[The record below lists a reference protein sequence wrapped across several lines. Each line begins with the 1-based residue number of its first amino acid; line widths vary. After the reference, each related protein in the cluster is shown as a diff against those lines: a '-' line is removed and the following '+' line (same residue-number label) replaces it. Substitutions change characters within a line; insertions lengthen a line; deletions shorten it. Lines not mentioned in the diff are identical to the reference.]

1 MKIDHKESYQDF
13 GKQFISDNKIDGFW
27 GSIEMLK
34 DIVYPFKLDEIS
46 GKDIMEV
53 GVGSGRILNNLIK
66 FNPKKVYAIEPSNA
80 IEVAKKNIDSNK
92 VKFLNIKGEN
102 LELSNEIDIA
112 FSLGVIHHI
121 PNYIDVLKK
130 INISLK
136 NNGKFIFWVYGK
148 EGNELYLFIFNNLR
162 RITIYI
168 PDFILRILSY
178 FLSLITYVYSF
189 FCKFLNLP
197 LKNYFNEV
205 FSKCSFQ
212 KRSYIIFDQL
222 NPSYSKYF
230 KKEELENVLEQ
241 SGFKILEINHRHN
254 YSWTV
259 ICEKDK
265 T

>member
-1 MKIDHKESYQDF
+1 M
-13 GKQFISDNKIDGFW
+13 
-27 GSIEMLK
+27 
-34 DIVYPFKLDEIS
+34 
-46 GKDIMEV
+46 
-53 GVGSGRILNNLIK
+53 
-66 FNPKKVYAIEPSNA
+66 
-80 IEVAKKNIDSNK
+80 
-92 VKFLNIKGEN
+92 
-102 LELSNEIDIA
+102 
-112 FSLGVIHHI
+112 
-121 PNYIDVLKK
+121 
-130 INISLK
+130 
-136 NNGKFIFWVYGK
+136 
-148 EGNELYLFIFNNLR
+148 
-162 RITIYI
+162 
-168 PDFILRILSY
+168 
-178 FLSLITYVYSF
+178 SLITYVYSF

-265 T
+265 S